1 MINIGVT
8 LTLTLSLT
16 TLHSILNKCNKRYLY
31 LVFTAIF
38 TSTVFILIKRKLNTY
53 SYLEKTADDSA
64 DDLFAEV
71 SIEMETQQT
80 SLKLNKWSLNTMM
93 RTSRFL
99 LMFKLE
105 VQSLLCGPKNLTWNG
120 NQRSKSVQT
129 QPLMKKSPN
138 FIWLNKSTSTKML
151 FVWTWSIK
159 RSSKVWLEML
169 LLK

>member
-16 TLHSILNKCNKRYLY
+16 TQLSISNKCNKSYLY

-53 SYLEKTADDSA
+53 SYLEKIADDSA
-64 DDLFAEV
+64 DDLFAEDL
-71 SIEMETQQT
+71 IEMETQQT
-80 SLKLNKWSLNTMM
+80 LLKLNKWSLNTMM

-105 VQSLLCGPKNLTWNG
+105 DQSLLCGLKNLTWNG
-120 NQRSKSVQT
+120 NQRSKSVKT

-138 FIWLNKSTSTKML
+138 FIWLNKSTSTKMS

-159 RSSKVWLEML
+159 RSNKVWLEML